1 MLIVSTVTVHNHYVK
16 EIEETEEVDA
26 EWVTVPP
33 TQPKQVDAEWLTVPA
48 QLHLA
53 KHSNY
58 QPHESLRVCIFLL
71 DVL

>member
-1 MLIVSTVTVHNHYVK
+1 MLILFTVTVHNNYVK

-26 EWVTVPP
+26 EWVTVPI
-33 TQPKQVDAEWLTVPA
+33 QPKQVDAEWVTVPS

-58 QPHESLRVCIFLL
+58 QPHESLRVCIILL
-71 DVL
+71 EVL

>member
-1 MLIVSTVTVHNHYVK
+1 MLLSSTVTVHNHYVK

-26 EWVTVPP
+26 EWVTVP
-33 TQPKQVDAEWLTVPA
+33 TQPKQADAEWVTVPS

-58 QPHESLRVCIFLL
+58 QPHESLRVCIILL